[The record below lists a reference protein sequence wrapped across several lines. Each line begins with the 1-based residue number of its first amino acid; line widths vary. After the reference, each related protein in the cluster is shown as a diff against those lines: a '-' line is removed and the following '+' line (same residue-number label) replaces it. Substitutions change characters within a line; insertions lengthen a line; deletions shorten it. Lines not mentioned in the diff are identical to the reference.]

1 MFRMKKLKFFGSL
14 FAALYCVF
22 FGILVAVTVT
32 EVPEKWYLFGIS
44 LIAAGFYFGFTWSN
58 RPSQWWLC

>member
-1 MFRMKKLKFFGSL
+1 MKKIKFFSSL

-22 FGILVAVTVT
+22 FGVFVIIMS
-32 EVPEKWYLFGIS
+32 EIPEKWYLFGIS
-44 LIAAGFYFGFTWSN
+44 LIAAGFYLGFTWNN

>member
-1 MFRMKKLKFFGSL
+1 MKKLKFFSSL

-22 FGILVAVTVT
+22 FGIMVLFAS

-44 LIAAGFYFGFTWSN
+44 LIAAGFYFGFVWNN

>member
-1 MFRMKKLKFFGSL
+1 MKKLKFFSSL

-22 FGILVAVTVT
+22 FGIMVAVTVT

-44 LIAAGFYFGFTWSN
+44 LIAAGFYFGFVWNN